1 MRYVDLVAYTQR
13 AFNKYELSSYYF
25 MISKIHNFT
34 NISIVSLSPSKS

>member
-13 AFNKYELSSYYF
+13 AFNKYELSYYF

-34 NISIVSLSPSKS
+34 NISISLSPSKS